1 MYRSKTHQTKC
12 KKKNNSGIFKK
23 KPIKA
28 KQNNQRNKLKADIIT
43 EGTKMV
49 CRVAQI

>member
-1 MYRSKTHQTKC
+1 MER
-12 KKKNNSGIFKK
+12 
-23 KPIKA
+23 PIKA
-28 KQNNQRNKLKADIIT
+28 KQNNQRNKLKADITT